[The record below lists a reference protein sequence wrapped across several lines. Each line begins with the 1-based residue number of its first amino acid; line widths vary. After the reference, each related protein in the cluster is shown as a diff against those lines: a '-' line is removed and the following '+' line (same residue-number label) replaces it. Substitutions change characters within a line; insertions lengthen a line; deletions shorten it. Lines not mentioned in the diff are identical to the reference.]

1 MNLLKS
7 FKVIACI
14 VILVFMLT
22 GCMNTVHLK
31 DQLIVEG
38 IGIDAKGEEVNLIV
52 QTLKLGAAAGDE
64 TPQGNR
70 TYNTEGSGESIMD
83 AVSSLSKSLS
93 KKLFFGQ
100 NKIIVFSREVAE
112 TDFDKKLDY
121 FLRSQNSRIDVAVCV
136 SDTAAKDIIESEE
149 KDSGVPCENMVYLLK
164 NGQDTG
170 VITYITVNEL
180 LNMYSDKT
188 SDIYLPVV
196 EKKKENDNIQI
207 KGIGLFSDDKLAY
220 VTNDDETMGFL
231 FMCNKIKTCTI
242 EFEDEEL
249 GKVGVKIT
257 SPKAKKHIEIVD
269 GNINFVVDIKAK
281 LMIDEVEKGIITSLD
296 KEKLD
301 RICSGAD
308 EKINQL
314 CTQAFMACRNNK
326 CDALRIGEYLAKD
339 SPKSYDK
346 LSDEWDTYF
355 QTVNFSVNTDASL
368 KNISDNTQLG

>member
-1 MNLLKS
+1 MSLLKS
-7 FKVIACI
+7 FKITVCI
-14 VILVFMLT
+14 VLLAVMLT

-38 IGIDAKGEEVNLIV
+38 MGIDTQGEEIHLTV

-83 AVSSLSKSLS
+83 AVSGLSKSLS

-100 NKIIVFSREVAE
+100 NKIIVFSREIAE
-112 TDFDKKLDY
+112 TDFAEKLDY

-136 SDTAAKDIIESEE
+136 SDTTAKDIIESEE
-149 KDSGVPCENMVYLLK
+149 NDSGVPCENMVYLLK
-164 NGQDTG
+164 NGQDVG

-196 EKKKENDNIQI
+196 EKEKDKGSIQV
-207 KGIGLFSDDKLAY
+207 KGIGLFSNDRLVY
-220 VTNDDETMGFL
+220 VTSDDETMGFL
-231 FMCNKIKTCTI
+231 LMCNKIETCTI
-242 EFEDEEL
+242 EFEDDEL

-257 SPKAKKHIEIVD
+257 SPRAKKHIEIVD

-281 LMIDEVEKGIITSLD
+281 IMIDEIENGIVTNLD

-301 RICSGAD
+301 RICSKAD
-308 EKINQL
+308 DEINRI
-314 CTQAFMACRNNK
+314 CTQAFTACKDNK
-326 CDALRIGEYLAKD
+326 SDALRVGEYLAKD

-346 LSDEWDTYF
+346 LADDWDTYL
-355 QTVNFSVNTDASL
+355 TAVHFSVNADTAL

>member
-1 MNLLKS
+1 MKS
-7 FKVIACI
+7 FKIVACVAAIA
-14 VILVFMLT
+14 VMLT

-38 IGIDAKGEEVNLIV
+38 MGVDTKGEEVNLIV

-83 AVSSLSKSLS
+83 AVSGLSKSVS

-100 NKIIVFSREVAE
+100 NKIIVFSREIAE
-112 TDFDKKLDY
+112 TDFAEKLDY

-136 SDTAAKDIIESEE
+136 SDTTAKDIIESEE
-149 KDSGVPCENMVYLLK
+149 NDSGVPCENMVYLLK
-164 NGQDTG
+164 NGQDSG

-196 EKKKENDNIQI
+196 EKKKDNDNIQV
-207 KGIGLFSDDKLAY
+207 KGIGLFSDDKLVY
-220 VTNDDETMGFL
+220 VTSDDETMGFL
-231 FMCNKIKTCTI
+231 LMGNKVKTCTI
-242 EFEDEEL
+242 EFEDDEL

-257 SPKAKKHIEIVD
+257 SPKAKKRIEIVD
-269 GNINFVVDIKAK
+269 GNINFVVEIKAK
-281 LMIDEVEKGIITSLD
+281 LMIDEIENGIVTSLD
-296 KEKLD
+296 KEKLS
-301 RICSGAD
+301 RICSKAD
-308 EKINQL
+308 DEINRI
-314 CTQAFMACRNNK
+314 CTQAFTACKDNK
-326 CDALRIGEYLAKD
+326 SDALRVGEYLAKY
-339 SPKSYDK
+339 SPKSYEK
-346 LSDEWDTYF
+346 LADDWDTYLPA
-355 QTVNFSVNTDASL
+355 VHFSVNAESNL

>member
-1 MNLLKS
+1 MSLLKS
-7 FKVIACI
+7 FKIIACVAVIA
-14 VILVFMLT
+14 VMLT

-31 DQLIVEG
+31 DQLVVEG
-38 IGIDAKGEEVNLIV
+38 MGIDTKGEEVNLTV

-70 TYNTEGSGESIMD
+70 TYNTEGSGKSIMD
-83 AVSSLSKSLS
+83 AVSGLSKSVS

-100 NKIIVFSREVAE
+100 NKIIVFSREIAE
-112 TDFDKKLDY
+112 TDFAEKLDY

-136 SDTAAKDIIESEE
+136 SDTMAKDIIESEE
-149 KDSGVPCENMVYLLK
+149 NDSGVPCENMVYLLK
-164 NGQDTG
+164 NGQDSG

-196 EKKKENDNIQI
+196 EKKKDNNNIQV
-207 KGIGLFSDDKLAY
+207 KGIGLFSDDKLVY
-220 VTNDDETMGFL
+220 VTSDDETMGFL
-231 FMCNKIKTCTI
+231 LMNNKVKTCTI
-242 EFEDEEL
+242 EFEDDEL

-269 GNINFVVDIKAK
+269 GNINFVVEIKAK
-281 LMIDEVEKGIITSLD
+281 LMIDEIENGIVTSLD
-296 KEKLD
+296 KEKLS
-301 RICSGAD
+301 RICSKAD
-308 EKINQL
+308 DEINRI
-314 CTQAFMACRNNK
+314 CTQAFTACKDNK
-326 CDALRIGEYLAKD
+326 SDALRIGEYLAKY

-346 LSDEWDTYF
+346 LADDWDTYLPA
-355 QTVNFSVNTDASL
+355 VHFSVDADSNL